1 VRSRGSD
8 NADDPKVWTT
18 PQELVKA
25 AKALDD
31 ANVDAD
37 DDDDGLVDDAD
48 DERTYQTPLPPL
60 AVRILKPLLKP
71 AAGPDTLVFK
81 GLLIRHDQGGSA
93 LLQQLDVLR
102 PEILPR
108 TQNPGR
114 TNLPPNPAGAV
125 MTHS

>member
-81 GLLIRHDQGGSA
+81 GLLISMTKAGQRFFNNSTFCAQKSYLEGK
-93 LLQQLDVLR
+93 
-102 PEILPR
+102 
-108 TQNPGR
+108 T
-114 TNLPPNPAGAV
+114 PAGPIFPPIPPGP
-125 MTHS
+125 S